1 MSYADPYATR
11 QQQYN
16 EPYNQNA
23 AEYDPYNYRPHETH
37 NQGGYQ
43 DGAYRDD
50 PSYPTQGPIE
60 NVGRGKE
67 VGFEEPSYAEAART
81 PP

>member
-16 EPYNQNA
+16 EPYNQTA
-23 AEYDPYNYRPHETH
+23 AEYDPYNYRPHETY

-43 DGAYRDD
+43 GGAYRDD
-50 PSYPTQGPIE
+50 PSYPTQEPVQ

-67 VGFEEPSYAEAART
+67 VGFEEPIYAEAARS